1 MRILLMLVAAASI
14 AGCASYDGRGL
25 VPGASTAAQVE
36 AVMGKPAERVSRPDG
51 GAVLYYPRN
60 PIGRHTYAVTLGS
73 DGVMRGIDQRLTLDN
88 INRLVSGKTTSKEV
102 REMFGP
108 PYPYSVTYFPLM
120 ERDVWEYKWLDY
132 DDKRVLWVHFSR
144 DGILREVINSHDF
157 GADEPSGGGAGGL
170 P

>member
-1 MRILLMLVAAASI
+1 MRILLMVVAAASI

-60 PIGRHTYAVTLGS
+60 PIGRHTYAITLGS

-108 PYPYSVTYFPLM
+108 PYP
-120 ERDVWEYKWLDY
+120 
-132 DDKRVLWVHFSR
+132 
-144 DGILREVINSHDF
+144 
-157 GADEPSGGGAGGL
+157 
-170 P
+170 

>member
-1 MRILLMLVAAASI
+1 MRILLLVAAASLI

-25 VPGASTAAQVE
+25 VPGASTASQVE
-36 AVMGKPAERVSRPDG
+36 AVMGKPAERISKADG

-60 PIGRHTYAVTLGS
+60 PVGRHTYAVTLGP
-73 DGVMRGIDQRLTLDN
+73 DGVMRSIDQRLTLEN
-88 INRLVSGKTTSKEV
+88 VNRLVSGKTTSKEV

-108 PYPYSVTYFPLM
+108 PDPYSVTHFPLM

-132 DDKRVLWVHFSR
+132 DDKRVLWVHFSK
-144 DGILREVINSHDF
+144 DGILREVINTHDF